1 MPEDSDQQSV
11 SALIATSSGFP
22 KRQLWPEFR
31 YLISGFGHLATAP
44 PPAHPFCRVPE
55 VRCQRS
61 EWKLTVASLPAIA
74 KRLCLAQ
81 I

>member
-22 KRQLWPEFR
+22 KRQLWPELR
-31 YLISGFGHLATAP
+31 YLISDFGHLATAP
-44 PPAHPFCRVPE
+44 PPAHPFCRVPRGQMSE
-55 VRCQRS
+55 VRM
-61 EWKLTVASLPAIA
+61 KLTVASLPAIA